1 MESTLVRATD
11 ALKRERDALTHAAW
25 GQRLDPAQFARR
37 EDWLRGHAWAREAM
51 TTWLLVDGG
60 GLPLASCETF
70 RMSAST
76 AAGVEGW
83 AYGIASVYTEPA
95 LRGRGHARAMIERL
109 AERLAADDERA
120 LAAIL
125 FSEVGPTLYR
135 LAGFTEVPWL
145 ERAIP
150 AADGGFIPGVHLVP
164 EDGIRGALAAIP
176 RPADPF
182 LVWPTAGQ
190 LDWHLERERAY
201 ATLLG
206 RERPSAAGAILGE
219 AAAIWAAD
227 FKNDRLCVLL
237 AHAPQADAGAALLRA
252 AGSVAAG
259 VGLASVHVWESESF
273 PLPPGLGT
281 IRAAEDVPMIR
292 PLASGVEPE
301 GWRCVPR
308 ALWV

>member
-1 MESTLVRATD
+1 MRATE
-11 ALKRERDALTHAAW
+11 ALKRERDALTHGAW

-37 EDWLRGHAWAREAM
+37 EERLRGHPWAREAM
-51 TTWLLVDGG
+51 TTWLLVDAG

-83 AYGIASVYTEPA
+83 ACGIASVYTEPA
-95 LRGRGHARAMIERL
+95 LRGRGYARTMIERL

-150 AADGGFIPGVHLVP
+150 AADVGAVPGVYLVS
-164 EDGIRGALAAIP
+164 EDRIRDALAAIP

-182 LVWPTAGQ
+182 LVWPTTGQ
-190 LDWHLERERAY
+190 IDWHIERERAY
-201 ATLLG
+201 AALLG
-206 RERPSAAGAILGE
+206 RERPSAAGAILGD
-219 AAAIWAAD
+219 AAAVWAAD
-227 FKNDRLCVLL
+227 FKNERLCVLL
-237 AHAPQADAGAALLRA
+237 AHAPHADAGAALLRA
-252 AGSVAAG
+252 AGGVAVSA
-259 VGLASVHVWESESF
+259 GLASVHVWESASF
-273 PLPPGLGT
+273 PLPPGLGR

-292 PLASGVEPE
+292 PLAQGIHAD
-301 GWRCVPR
+301 GWRTVPR